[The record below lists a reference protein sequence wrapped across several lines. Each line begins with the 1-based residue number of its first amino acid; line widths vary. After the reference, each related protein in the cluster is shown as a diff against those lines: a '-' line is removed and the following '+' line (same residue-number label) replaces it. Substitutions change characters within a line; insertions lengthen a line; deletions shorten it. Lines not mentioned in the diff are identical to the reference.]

1 MKNIY
6 LSLVIFF
13 IFTACQNKQEN
24 IKTNDLSHHLNNFSY
39 QKNQI
44 QKLENSFKDI
54 VKSKNIILLKEYK
67 KFYKENTSYFIN
79 GKNKVKYLNK
89 AIKKLEN
96 KKNLRKKLNKDK
108 SITSY
113 KELAKQG
120 NIKAQRY
127 LVDFYKYSNTKESL
141 KWLEILVKNNDI
153 KSMKDY
159 ASANIYMIKPVQ
171 KQDIKKAVKVYEKLA
186 ILGELSSIMNLA
198 NIYEYSY
205 HKKYIK
211 QDKQK
216 ALKYYEEASNKNYIN
231 AQKKLLKI
239 YLCKQCK
246 PNRYDLKKANSLK
259 KVLEINIL
267 QLREQKINVKKKNII
282 RNQKIKKS
290 KKIKKTINRV
300 KLKKEFKVKK
310 TKALKMFHQI
320 KCYDNDVA
328 QASFSKECEKKVSH
342 ILRKY
347 KKIEKINIIAV
358 IAEDDNVLFNK
369 LNKTSMTGIPLRIR
383 NKIQNYL
390 LKGLAKQRVIETSW
404 YFQKTLK
411 DYSKVIFA
419 NYYVHSKRKNKG
431 VLIDFFAFQK

>member
-6 LSLVIFF
+6 LISFIFF

-44 QKLENSFKDI
+44 QKLENTFKDI

-79 GKNKVKYLNK
+79 GKNKVKNLNK

-108 SITSY
+108 SIKSY

-171 KQDIKKAVKVYEKLA
+171 KQDIKKALKVYEKLA
-186 ILGELSSIMNLA
+186 HFGELSSIMNLA
-198 NIYEYSY
+198 NLYEYNY

-216 ALKYYEEASNKNYIN
+216 ALKYYEKASNKNYIN

-239 YLCKQCK
+239 YLCKECK

-259 KVLEINIL
+259 KVLERNIL
-267 QLREQKINVKKKNII
+267 QLREQKN
-282 RNQKIKKS
+282 
-290 KKIKKTINRV
+290 
-300 KLKKEFKVKK
+300 
-310 TKALKMFHQI
+310 
-320 KCYDNDVA
+320 KC
-328 QASFSKECEKKVSH
+328 
-342 ILRKY
+342 
-347 KKIEKINIIAV
+347 
-358 IAEDDNVLFNK
+358 
-369 LNKTSMTGIPLRIR
+369 
-383 NKIQNYL
+383 
-390 LKGLAKQRVIETSW
+390 
-404 YFQKTLK
+404 
-411 DYSKVIFA
+411 
-419 NYYVHSKRKNKG
+419 
-431 VLIDFFAFQK
+431 